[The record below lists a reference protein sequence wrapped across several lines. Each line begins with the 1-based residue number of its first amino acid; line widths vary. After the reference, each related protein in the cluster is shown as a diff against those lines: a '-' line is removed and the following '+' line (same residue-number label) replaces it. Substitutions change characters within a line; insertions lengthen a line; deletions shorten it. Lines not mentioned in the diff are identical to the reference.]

1 MLGDLIASVLKNPSD
16 QKIPMPERDL
26 FDQVGEFCRD
36 LYGSRPINPTP
47 KKKKKR
53 KRR

>member
-36 LYGSRPINPTP
+36 LYGSRPINGSVGINGSKVT
-47 KKKKKR
+47 
-53 KRR
+53 